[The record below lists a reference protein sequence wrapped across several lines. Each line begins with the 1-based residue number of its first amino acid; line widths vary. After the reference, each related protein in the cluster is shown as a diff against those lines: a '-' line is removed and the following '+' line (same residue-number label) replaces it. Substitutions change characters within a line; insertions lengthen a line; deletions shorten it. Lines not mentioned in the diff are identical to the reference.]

1 MCYDIS
7 FSTTID
13 VITDR
18 LPDIVIDRHIELD
31 ADTAMHVIAQSYMK
45 YPIIIFDDAQYKLKM
60 FEWGVIAD
68 YMDTPEKIK
77 KGRQW
82 MCNAQSEK
90 VVDDKKSYW
99 YRLRR
104 KRCLIPVTG
113 TFEHREIKGWKHK
126 VPYMIRIRDRELF
139 CIPGLYHYAPVP
151 DIETGEVRG
160 TFTMLTRAAN
170 DVMRQIH
177 NGGPNSFR
185 MPLYLQDKEMEQRW
199 LLPDLSDKE
208 MAEIFEY
215 EVPSEALEFWTVYT
229 VRSTKPRPDHKSK
242 IDPWEWPD
250 LPPLGSNEGNEKAQV
265 ALF

>member
-7 FSTTID
+7 LSTS
-13 VITDR
+13 VQNITDYF
-18 LPDIVIDRHIELD
+18 PDIIPAGQIDID
-31 ADTAMHVIAQSYMK
+31 FDNSIHVVAQSYRK
-45 YPIIIFDDAQYKLKM
+45 YPILLFEDNNYKLKM

-90 VVDDKKSYW
+90 VIDDKKSYW
-99 YRLRR
+99 HRIRR

-113 TFEHREIKGWKHK
+113 TFEHREIKGWKNK
-126 VPYMIRIRDRELF
+126 VPYMICIKDRELF

-170 DVMRQIH
+170 DIMKQIH
-177 NGGPNSFR
+177 NGGPNAGR
-185 MPLYLQDKEMEQRW
+185 MPLYLQEKELEQKW
-199 LLPDLSDKE
+199 LLPDLTDQ
-208 MAEIFEY
+208 EIAKFVKY
-215 EVPSEALEFWTVYT
+215 EIPSESLEHWPVYT
-229 VRSTKPRPDHKSK
+229 IRSTKPRPDLKSK
-242 IDPWEWPD
+242 VDPWEWPE
-250 LPPLGSNEGNEKAQV
+250 LPPLGNDEGNEKPPV
-265 ALF
+265 ELF

>member
-7 FSTTID
+7 FSTTIE
-13 VITDR
+13 VITDY
-18 LPDIVIDRHIELD
+18 LPDIVIDGHFEFD
-31 ADTAMHVIAQSYMK
+31 ADTSIHVIAQSYKK
-45 YPIIIFDDAQYKLKM
+45 YPVILFEDARYKLKM

-90 VVDDKKSYW
+90 VIDDKKSYW
-99 YRLRR
+99 HRLRR

-113 TFEHREIKGWKHK
+113 TFEHREIKGWKNK

-177 NGGPNSFR
+177 NGGPNAFR
-185 MPLYLQDKEMEQRW
+185 MPLYLQDKEMEQKW
-199 LLPDLSDKE
+199 LLPDLTDGE
-208 MAEIFEY
+208 MEEILDY
-215 EVPSEALEFWTVYT
+215 KVPSEALEYWPVYSI
-229 VRSTKPRPDHKSK
+229 RSTKPRPDHKSK
-242 IDPWEWPD
+242 IDLWEWPG
-250 LPPLGSNEGNEKAQV
+250 LPPLGNDEGNVMPQV